1 MRIAAN
7 SLSSRSFCMIS
18 SVSFSNVP
26 LREVPALLTTMST
39 LPNAFITSS

>member
-7 SLSSRSFCMIS
+7 SLCSRSLCKIS
-18 SVSFSNVP
+18 SVSFSKGTA
-26 LREVPALLTTMST
+26 REVPALLTTMST